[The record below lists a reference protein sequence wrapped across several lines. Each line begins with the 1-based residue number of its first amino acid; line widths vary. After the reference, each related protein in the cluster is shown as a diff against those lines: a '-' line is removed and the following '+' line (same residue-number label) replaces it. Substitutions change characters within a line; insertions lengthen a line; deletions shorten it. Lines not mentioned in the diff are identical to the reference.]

1 MDQLQPKPAPGPFT
15 GPVNVN
21 ELNRILRAIQ
31 RRLDVLET
39 AVPTTST
46 ATVAGA
52 SPAVTGEALTTSED
66 DDTMDWVL

>member
-31 RRLDVLET
+31 RRLDTLEAAAPAT
-39 AVPTTST
+39 ATST
-46 ATVAGA
+46 ASVAGTA
-52 SPAVTGEALTTSED
+52 AAGEALTTSED